1 MSPQE
6 NQRLSAVG
14 SNHKAK
20 NQDERPQTEKPAH
33 LQNRTL
39 DRWGSKNKVAMTS
52 NFNLELLLRME
63 LRSICLDS
71 YGSNEAI
78 DWVKF
83 AKSSR
88 GTIGLHR

>member
-1 MSPQE
+1 M
-6 NQRLSAVG
+6 NR
-14 SNHKAK
+14 
-20 NQDERPQTEKPAH
+20 DERPQTEKPAR

-39 DRWGSKNKVAMTS
+39 DRWGSKVKVAMTS
-52 NFNLELLLRME
+52 NFNLELLLRKE
-63 LRSICLDS
+63 IPSIFLNS

-88 GTIGLHR
+88 GTIELHR